1 MLKDCRDGVVARGAS
16 SVHHQVRGRG
26 YEVSWWANV
35 APPVFARS
43 RFLSGRA
50 SIKSALAG
58 LGPSALEG
66 WLGVT
71 RGGTGKAR
79 ACSYSLKMC
88 T

>member
-1 MLKDCRDGVVARGAS
+1 M
-16 SVHHQVRGRG
+16 
-26 YEVSWWANV
+26 SWWANV

-79 ACSYSLKMC
+79 AFSYQFKNASVLLMNMNQILMPC
-88 T
+88 